1 MRVMRAFCADFTNA
15 RTQCFGG
22 GCRQHRGIDGS
33 PLPAPM
39 GSDRLAPWIHRQT
52 RHEGSPAPSGNLR
65 SLPCARPSTATHHQ
79 CKRSCSFGRWSGD
92 SDSASRPESSRSFTT
107 SVLIDRACAHLKFRC
122 WPKGTTKQW
131 YQAQTLP
138 SCAQPTKVQMLIRR
152 TWKERSG

>member
-1 MRVMRAFCADFTNA
+1 MPPKLIHLQHDPRLFHNEMLTVPLRLGYIFFSFLSCVQVSK
-15 RTQCFGG
+15 RCFIVLG
-22 GCRQHRGIDGS
+22 
-33 PLPAPM
+33 
-39 GSDRLAPWIHRQT
+39 QT

-152 TWKERSG
+152 TWKEKSG